1 MSVPP
6 YVKEKVEGLLSTG
19 CTLGVNTRLNM
30 ILEILKG
37 YGLVYSTTIVPRDVM
52 VHPCNRGSSMINH
65 HDAHQKGSA
74 ILQAGVKSDLLTA
87 NSLCVELSTL
97 PHVRSQQIEANK
109 KMVASADNMLSPLH
123 GTERFLSIASSHFT
137 QWLRAVEYGAS
148 NPEGRKLTVT
158 ASLKPLLE
166 EGWQWLVIKAEAE
179 QIFLTLASF
188 GSMSMNA
195 QNTNALAASELEC
208 MMQLSSLYK
217 SGMQMSA
224 AISAVEQSAPACMAY
239 LQDVALFVRP
249 YAGGDAFPLLKWLDS
264 FCFFANGQRFS
275 SEFFGSGCLLMVSH
289 ASWFSLQ
296 FSEAR
301 QKVAA
306 CWLEKNA

>member
-1 MSVPP
+1 
-6 YVKEKVEGLLSTG
+6 
-19 CTLGVNTRLNM
+19 
-30 ILEILKG
+30 
-37 YGLVYSTTIVPRDVM
+37 
-52 VHPCNRGSSMINH
+52 
-65 HDAHQKGSA
+65 
-74 ILQAGVKSDLLTA
+74 
-87 NSLCVELSTL
+87 
-97 PHVRSQQIEANK
+97 
-109 KMVASADNMLSPLH
+109 MVASADNMLSPLH

-179 QIFLTLASF
+179 QIFPTLASF

-264 FCFFANGQRFS
+264 FCFFAKI
-275 SEFFGSGCLLMVSH
+275 MVNAFRLSFL
-289 ASWFSLQ
+289 AQ
-296 FSEAR
+296 D
-301 QKVAA
+301 A
-306 CWLEKNA
+306 C